1 MRARS
6 KQHGLALLMAVPF
19 IALGYVLL
27 GGKRRAQ
34 VAATDDTV
42 VPPPDSPIYDT
53 VVPPPDTPTYK

>member
-19 IALGYVLL
+19 LALGYVLL
-27 GGKRRAQ
+27 GGKRRTQ
-34 VAATDDTV
+34 VAATDDT

-53 VVPPPDTPTYK
+53 VVPPPSTPTYT